1 MPLTN
6 TALYSSL
13 LHRAASRCFF
23 VLILIW
29 TVNPRLLVWFSSW
42 LPALMSAEVHI
53 RKQTKC
59 LQNEAVRCGGDAGSL
74 SGASDCPVVH
84 FQSRNDE
91 CQHSWHIVNVFQVVQ
106 SGKWLVKI
114 TYGGATGGCAG
125 KSDKSAQVCAA
136 NLSQLSSRLNDEEE
150 ALVWRVGRCVG
161 GFEMHMLLTLQ
172 D

>member
-1 MPLTN
+1 MP
-6 TALYSSL
+6 
-13 LHRAASRCFF
+13 
-23 VLILIW
+23 
-29 TVNPRLLVWFSSW
+29 
-42 LPALMSAEVHI
+42 
-53 RKQTKC
+53 
-59 LQNEAVRCGGDAGSL
+59 
-74 SGASDCPVVH
+74 
-84 FQSRNDE
+84 
-91 CQHSWHIVNVFQVVQ
+91 SWHIVNVFQVVQ

-150 ALVWRVGRCVG
+150 ALVWRVRRCVG